1 MNNPIKGNLTL
12 NVVQYYKMVH
22 NYNIK
27 YPNLP
32 CLHVG
37 HIDKKMAIPI
47 EVNKY
52 YDILLLLPT

>member
-1 MNNPIKGNLTL
+1 MKNPVKGNPTL
-12 NVVQYYKMVH
+12 NVVQYYKMVR
-22 NYNIK
+22 NYIIK

-37 HIDKKMAIPI
+37 NIDKKIAVPI

-52 YDILLLLPT
+52 YNILLPNS